1 MPAVFQV
8 TRFRRSIEQTD
19 SHALFNRQHFR
30 GSQSCGFSMI
40 EIMIGIAIIGIVM
53 AVAVP
58 NLNNT
63 LKNGR
68 VTAVSNELLAS
79 LNFARSEAIKRRVN
93 VAICNTPDGT
103 DLTDPDI
110 ADCDDGGTSWE
121 DGWIVHVN
129 DDDTP
134 DYTIL
139 QVKGA
144 LGDNLDVQTNLEST
158 DLFEFNNRGFVFGDN
173 NFLFAICDDRG
184 PENGR
189 LLQIERTGRSRVVV
203 FDDPDATDCSVSD

>member
-1 MPAVFQV
+1 M
-8 TRFRRSIEQTD
+8 
-19 SHALFNRQHFR
+19 L
-30 GSQSCGFSMI
+30 

-58 NLNNT
+58 NLSNS

-68 VTAVSNELLAS
+68 VTALSNELLAS

-93 VAICNTPDGT
+93 VTICNTPDGT
-103 DLTDPDI
+103 DMSDPSID
-110 ADCDDGGTSWE
+110 DCDAGGTSWE

-129 DDDTP
+129 DDETP

-144 LGDNLDVQTNLEST
+144 LQDDLDVQTNLDAT

-173 NFLFAICDDRG
+173 NYQFAICDDRG

-189 LLQIERTGRSRVVV
+189 LLQIERTGRSRVIA
-203 FDDPDATDCSVSD
+203 FDDPAAVDCSLPD